1 MFVMLMTVVGTSL
14 SGVIAPG
21 PMFAVTITKSFK
33 SPWAGTL
40 MSLGHAVVEIP
51 LIILLY
57 FGFSHF
63 FENTVV
69 QFVFSMLGGLMLLWL
84 AFGMLRSPKE
94 VSAGTRDIKYNSF
107 TAGVVMTGLNPFFIM
122 WWATVGV
129 LLLMKFMA
137 YWEIVALGLA
147 VFIIAHWLCDFIW
160 LTFVSAVVYKTHN
173 LWGATV
179 QALVF
184 IAAGLL
190 MAGFGVWFIVSGIQA
205 VIR

>member
-1 MFVMLMTVVGTSL
+1 MFAMLMTVVGTSL

-40 MSLGHAVVEIP
+40 ISLGHAVVEIP
-51 LIILLY
+51 LIVLLY
-57 FGFSHF
+57 FGLSHF

-69 QFVFSMLGGLMLLWL
+69 QFIFSLIGGAVLIWL
-84 AFGMLRSPKE
+84 AVGMLRSPKE
-94 VSAGTRDIKYNSF
+94 MSAGTRDIKYNSF
-107 TAGVVMTGLNPFFIM
+107 TTGAVMTGLNPFFLM

-137 YWEIVALGLA
+137 YWEVVAVGLA
-147 VFIIAHWLCDFIW
+147 VFIIVHWLCDLIW
-160 LTFVSAVVYKTHN
+160 LSFVSAVVYKTHHM
-173 LWGATV
+173 WGSTV

-190 MAGFGVWFIVSGIQA
+190 MAGFGVWFIVSGIQLI
-205 VIR
+205 V